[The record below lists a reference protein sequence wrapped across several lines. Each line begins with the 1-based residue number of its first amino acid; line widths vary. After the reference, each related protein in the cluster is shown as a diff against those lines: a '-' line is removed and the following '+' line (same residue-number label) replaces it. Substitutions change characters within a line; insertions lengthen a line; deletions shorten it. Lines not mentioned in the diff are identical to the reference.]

1 VCSGISSP
9 RRSGIELTV
18 AFVRTPPGLRT
29 SAGGVKIPSVKIFFV
44 TDLHGSEICW
54 KKFLN
59 AGSFYGADVVILGGD
74 VTGKA
79 MVPIVQRANG
89 TWEAS
94 LQDHRQT
101 LESEEAIVEFEKRVM
116 NRGYYPIRVS
126 DQEYV
131 AMQEDEVVVDK
142 RFTEEKLAG
151 SGIRVVA
158 CPANDD
164 MFEID
169 DVLSTA
175 RVVETGDE
183 EHPIQLGDFT
193 MVSMG
198 WTNPT
203 PWHTFRE
210 AEEPELA
217 KRIDRALAAASD
229 PETTIFNFH
238 APPYGS
244 KLDDAPALNEDLSY
258 VSGGQAIR
266 PVGSTSVR
274 DAIKGFQPLLSLHGH
289 IHESKGSAR
298 IGTTLAL
305 NPGSSYEEGILQAA
319 VVTIDEKKRKV
330 KNYQLVNG

>member
-1 VCSGISSP
+1 MP
-9 RRSGIELTV
+9 R
-18 AFVRTPPGLRT
+18 
-29 SAGGVKIPSVKIFFV
+29 IFYV

-59 AGSFYGADVVILGGD
+59 AGAFYKADVVILGGD

-79 MVPIVQRANG
+79 MVPIVQKANG
-89 TWEAS
+89 TYDAS

-101 LESEEAIVEFEKRVM
+101 LDTEAEVVEFEKRVM

-126 DQEYV
+126 DEEYV
-131 AMQEDEVVVDK
+131 AMQEDPELVDK
-142 RFTEEKLAG
+142 RFKEVMLDGTARWIDMAEDKLAG
-151 SGIRVVA
+151 TGIRAIA

-169 DVLSTA
+169 DLLAHASL
-175 RVVETGDE
+175 VEMGDE
-183 EHPIQLGDFT
+183 DHPIEIDGFKII
-193 MVSMG
+193 SMG

-210 AEEPELA
+210 EPEEGIA
-217 KRIDRALAAASD
+217 KRIETALQHADD
-229 PETTIFNFH
+229 PSTTIFNFH

-244 KLDDAPALNEDLSY
+244 KLDNAPALNDDLTY
-258 VSGGQAIR
+258 KAGGQALG

-274 DAIKGFQPLLSLHGH
+274 DAIAAYQPMLSLHGH
-289 IHESKGSAR
+289 IHESKGASR
-298 IGTTLAL
+298 IGSTLAL

-319 VVTIDEKKRKV
+319 IVNIDTKKRKV

>member
-1 VCSGISSP
+1 M
-9 RRSGIELTV
+9 
-18 AFVRTPPGLRT
+18 
-29 SAGGVKIPSVKIFFV
+29 KIFYV

-59 AGSFYGADVVILGGD
+59 AGAFYRADVVILGGD

-89 TWEAS
+89 SWEAS
-94 LQDHRQT
+94 LQDHRET
-101 LESEEAIVEFEKRVM
+101 LESESEIQEFEKRVQ

-126 DQEYV
+126 EEEYV
-131 AMQEDEVVVDK
+131 ALQEDEDLVDK
-142 RFTEEKLAG
+142 RFKEAMIEGTARWIDMAEEKLAG
-151 SGIRVVA
+151 TGIRVVA

-169 DVLSTA
+169 DLLTHA

-183 EHPIQLGDFT
+183 DHPIALDGYS
-193 MVSMG
+193 MISMG

-203 PWHTFRE
+203 PWNTFRE
-210 AEEPELA
+210 EPEESLA
-217 KRIDRALAAASD
+217 IRIERALEHGSD
-229 PETTIFNFH
+229 PDHTIFNFH

-244 KLDDAPALNEDLSY
+244 KLDNAPALNADMTY

-266 PVGSTSVR
+266 PVGSTAVR
-274 DAIKGFQPLLSLHGH
+274 DAVQSYQPLLSLHGH
-289 IHESKGSAR
+289 IHESRGAAR
-298 IGTTLAL
+298 LGRTLAL

-319 VVTIDEKKRKV
+319 IVTIDPKKNKV

>member
-1 VCSGISSP
+1 M
-9 RRSGIELTV
+9 
-18 AFVRTPPGLRT
+18 
-29 SAGGVKIPSVKIFFV
+29 KIFFV

-59 AGSFYGADVVILGGD
+59 AGAFYKADVVILGGD

-79 MVPIVQRANG
+79 MVPIVRRSNG

-94 LQDHRQT
+94 LQDHREV
-101 LESEEAIVEFEKRVM
+101 LESEEEIRQFERRVE

-126 DQEYV
+126 DEEY
-131 AMQEDEVVVDK
+131 AALQEDERLVDE
-142 RFTEEKLAG
+142 RFKEVMVQGTARWIDMAEDKLGG
-151 SGIRVVA
+151 SGIRVIA

-169 DVLSTA
+169 ELLRHA
-175 RVVETGDE
+175 NVVETGDE
-183 EHPIQLGDFT
+183 DHPIDLDGYR
-193 MVSMG
+193 MISMG

-203 PWHTFRE
+203 PWNTFRE
-210 AEEPELA
+210 EPEEGLA
-217 KRIDRALAAASD
+217 IRIERALKHADD
-229 PETTIFNFH
+229 PDHTILNFH

-244 KLDDAPALNEDLSY
+244 KLDNAPALNADLTY
-258 VSGGQAIR
+258 VSGGQALR

-274 DAIKGFQPLLSLHGH
+274 DAVKDFQPLLSLHGH
-289 IHESKGSAR
+289 IHESRGATR
-298 IGTTLAL
+298 IGRTLAL

-319 VVTIDEKKRKV
+319 IVTIDPKKNKV

>member
-1 VCSGISSP
+1 MK
-9 RRSGIELTV
+9 L
-18 AFVRTPPGLRT
+18 
-29 SAGGVKIPSVKIFFV
+29 FFV
-44 TDLHGSEICW
+44 TDLHGSELCW

-59 AGSFYGADVVILGGD
+59 AGAFYQADVVILGGD

-79 MVPIVQRANG
+79 MVPMVQRANG
-89 TWEAS
+89 TWNAS
-94 LQDHRQT
+94 LQDHLET
-101 LESEEAIVEFEKRVM
+101 LETEGEVERFTKRVM

-126 DQEYV
+126 EEEYR
-131 AMQEDEVVVDK
+131 ALQGDEDLVDK
-142 RFTEEKLAG
+142 RFKEAMLEGTERWIAMAEEKLAG
-151 SGIRVVA
+151 TGIRVVA

-169 DVLSTA
+169 DLLTGA

-183 EHPIQLGDFT
+183 DHPIELDGLT

-217 KRIDRALAAASD
+217 RRIERALAGASD
-229 PETTIFNFH
+229 PATTIFNFH

-244 KLDDAPALNEDLSY
+244 KLDNAPALNEDLSY
-258 VSGGQAIR
+258 VSGGQALR

-274 DAIKGFQPLLSLHGH
+274 EAIKRFQPLLSLHGH
-289 IHESKGSAR
+289 IHESKGATR
-298 IGTTLAL
+298 IGATMAL

-319 VVTIDEKKRKV
+319 IVNIDTKKRKV
-330 KNYQLVNG
+330 GNYQLVNG

>member
-1 VCSGISSP
+1 M
-9 RRSGIELTV
+9 LK
-18 AFVRTPPGLRT
+18 L
-29 SAGGVKIPSVKIFFV
+29 FFV

-54 KKFLN
+54 RKFLN
-59 AGSFYGADVVILGGD
+59 AGAFYKADAVILGGD

-79 MVPIVQRANG
+79 MVPIVQRADG

-94 LQDHRQT
+94 LQDFRET
-101 LESEEAIVEFEKRVM
+101 LETSEEITEFEKRVM

-126 DQEYV
+126 EEEYR
-131 AMQEDEVVVDK
+131 AMQEDADLVDK
-142 RFTEEKLAG
+142 RFKEVMLEGTERWIAMAEDKLAG
-151 SGIRVVA
+151 TGIRVIA

-169 DVLSTA
+169 DLLTHA
-175 RVVETGDE
+175 NVVETGDE
-183 EHPIQLGDFT
+183 DHPIDLGGYT
-193 MVSMG
+193 MISMG

-210 AEEPELA
+210 AEEPEIA
-217 KRIDRALAAASD
+217 TRIEHALEHASD
-229 PETTIFNFH
+229 PATTILNFH

-244 KLDDAPALNEDLSY
+244 KLDNAPALNDDLTY
-258 VSGGQAIR
+258 KSGGQALG
-266 PVGSTSVR
+266 PVGSTSVLEAVQR
-274 DAIKGFQPLLSLHGH
+274 FQPVLSLHGH
-289 IHESKGSAR
+289 IHESKGAAR

-319 VVTIDEKKRKV
+319 IVNIDPKKGKI

>member
-1 VCSGISSP
+1 M
-9 RRSGIELTV
+9 
-18 AFVRTPPGLRT
+18 A
-29 SAGGVKIPSVKIFFV
+29 AVKLFFV

-59 AGSFYGADVVILGGD
+59 AGPFYQADVVILGGD

-79 MVPIVQRANG
+79 MVPIVQRPSGA
-89 TWEAS
+89 WEAA
-94 LQDHRQT
+94 LQGFVET
-101 LESEEAIVEFEKRVM
+101 LESEDAVVEFEQRVM

-126 DQEYV
+126 EEEYR
-131 AMQEDEVVVDK
+131 ALQEDEDLVDK
-142 RFTEEKLAG
+142 RFKEAMLEGTERWIAMAEDKLAG

-169 DVLSTA
+169 DLLA
-175 RVVETGDE
+175 HAEVVETGDE
-183 EHPIQLGDFT
+183 DHPIELDGFT

-217 KRIDRALAAASD
+217 GRIRRALEHASD
-229 PETTIFNFH
+229 PATTIANFH
-238 APPYGS
+238 APPFGS
-244 KLDDAPALNEDLSY
+244 NLDNAPALNEDLTY
-258 VSGGQAIR
+258 RSGGQAIR

-274 DAIKGFQPLLSLHGH
+274 DAIESFQPMLGLHGH
-289 IHESKGSAR
+289 IHESKGAAR
-298 IGTTLAL
+298 IGSTLSL

-319 VVTIDEKKRKV
+319 VVTIDPKKRKV

>member
-1 VCSGISSP
+1 M
-9 RRSGIELTV
+9 
-18 AFVRTPPGLRT
+18 
-29 SAGGVKIPSVKIFFV
+29 KIFFV

-59 AGSFYGADVVILGGD
+59 AGAFYKADVVILGGD

-89 TWEAS
+89 SWEAS
-94 LQDHRQT
+94 LQDH
-101 LESEEAIVEFEKRVM
+101 LESFETDEEIVEFEKRVM

-126 DQEYV
+126 QEEYV
-131 AMQEDEVVVDK
+131 AMQEDEDLVDK
-142 RFTEEKLAG
+142 RFKEVMLDGTERWIAMAEDKLAN
-151 SGIRVVA
+151 SGIRVIA

-169 DVLSTA
+169 ELLTHA
-175 RVVETGDE
+175 NVVETGDE
-183 EHPIQLGDFT
+183 EHPIELDGFT

-217 KRIDRALAAASD
+217 RRIDVALNKVASWPD
-229 PETTIFNFH
+229 RTILNFH

-244 KLDDAPALNEDLSY
+244 KLDNAPALNEDLTY
-258 VSGGQAIR
+258 KSGGQALR

-274 DAIKGFQPLLSLHGH
+274 DAIQIFQPMLSLHGH
-289 IHESKGSAR
+289 IHESKGAAR
-298 IGTTLAL
+298 IGRTLAL

-319 VVTIDEKKRKV
+319 VVNIDPKKRKV

>member
-1 VCSGISSP
+1 MP
-9 RRSGIELTV
+9 R
-18 AFVRTPPGLRT
+18 
-29 SAGGVKIPSVKIFFV
+29 IFYV

-59 AGSFYGADVVILGGD
+59 AGAFYKADVVILGGD

-79 MVPIVQRANG
+79 MVPIVQKANG
-89 TWEAS
+89 TYDAS

-101 LESEEAIVEFEKRVM
+101 LDTEAEVVEFEKRVM

-126 DQEYV
+126 DEEYV
-131 AMQEDEVVVDK
+131 AMQEDPELVDK
-142 RFTEEKLAG
+142 RFKEVMLDGTARWIDMAEDKLAG
-151 SGIRVVA
+151 TGIRAIA

-169 DVLSTA
+169 DLLAHASL
-175 RVVETGDE
+175 VETGDE
-183 EHPIQLGDFT
+183 DHPIEIDGFKII
-193 MVSMG
+193 SMG

-210 AEEPELA
+210 EPEEGIA
-217 KRIDRALAAASD
+217 KRIETALQHADD
-229 PETTIFNFH
+229 PSTTIFNFH
-238 APPYGS
+238 APPFGS
-244 KLDDAPALNEDLSY
+244 KLDNAPALNDDLTY
-258 VSGGQAIR
+258 KAGGQALG

-274 DAIKGFQPLLSLHGH
+274 DAIAAYQPMLSLHGH
-289 IHESKGSAR
+289 IHESKGASR
-298 IGTTLAL
+298 IGSTLAL

-319 VVTIDEKKRKV
+319 IVNIDTKKRKV

>member
-1 VCSGISSP
+1 MK
-9 RRSGIELTV
+9 L
-18 AFVRTPPGLRT
+18 
-29 SAGGVKIPSVKIFFV
+29 FFV

-59 AGSFYGADVVILGGD
+59 AGKFYDADVVILGGD

-79 MVPIVQRANG
+79 MVPIVQRASGVWN
-89 TWEAS
+89 AS
-94 LQDHRQT
+94 LQDHVET
-101 LESEEAIVEFEKRVM
+101 LETEGEIERFTKRVM
-116 NRGYYPIRVS
+116 DRGYYPIKVS
-126 DQEYV
+126 DEEYR
-131 AMQEDEVVVDK
+131 ALQGDEQLVDK
-142 RFTEEKLAG
+142 RFKEAMLEGTERWIAMAEERLAG
-151 SGIRVVA
+151 TGIRVVA

-169 DVLSTA
+169 GLLAGAS
-175 RVVETGDE
+175 VVETGDE
-183 EHPIQLGDFT
+183 EHPIELGGFT

-217 KRIDRALAAASD
+217 RRIDRALAAADD
-229 PETTIFNFH
+229 PTTTILNFH

-244 KLDDAPALNEDLSY
+244 KLDLAPALNPDLTY
-258 VSGGQAIR
+258 VSGGQALR

-274 DAIKGFQPLLSLHGH
+274 DAIQRFQPLLSLHGH
-289 IHESKGSAR
+289 IHESKGAAR
-298 IGTTLAL
+298 IGKTLAL

-319 VVTIDEKKRKV
+319 IVNLDLKKRKV